1 MASPYSS
8 WFGARRNSNIPLKE
22 VCVEVVSLAVSSVL
36 ALPENWTPRA
46 RNVQENNY
54 SSCQASLLDSWL
66 ARGAAKR
73 I

>member
-8 WFGARRNSNIPLKE
+8 WFGARRNPSIPLKE
-22 VCVEVVSLAVSSVL
+22 VYIEVVSLAISSVR

-54 SSCQASLLDSWL
+54 ASCQASLLDSWL

>member
-1 MASPYSS
+1 VASPYSS

-36 ALPENWTPRA
+36 ALPENWIPRA

-54 SSCQASLLDSWL
+54 SS
-66 ARGAAKR
+66 
-73 I
+73 